1 MTSRLLVLQSTLI
14 SPQPHLVSVTC
25 CNVSVMYITF
35 DRYVLAQVRAH
46 VEKAR
51 VAQKEWSQ
59 SSFATRRRLL
69 KILLKY
75 VVENQE
81 IICR

>member
-1 MTSRLLVLQSTLI
+1 MTPDAFLS
-14 SPQPHLVSVTC
+14 
-25 CNVSVMYITF
+25 
-35 DRYVLAQVRAH
+35 AQVRAH